1 MISIYFELSS
11 CQQGFLTVP
20 VSSATTEWTFIK
32 MKPIKTSVRNSMSNS
47 RLNDLSFL
55 AMETDFTIDFEQII
69 VPLPFQHKNSQT
81 MLG

>member
-1 MISIYFELSS
+1 
-11 CQQGFLTVP
+11 
-20 VSSATTEWTFIK
+20 